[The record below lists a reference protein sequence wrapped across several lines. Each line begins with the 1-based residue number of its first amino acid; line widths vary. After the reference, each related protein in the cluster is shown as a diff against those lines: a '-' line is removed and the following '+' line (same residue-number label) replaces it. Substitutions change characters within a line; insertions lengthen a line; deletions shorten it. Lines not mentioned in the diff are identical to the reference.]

1 MKAKKHNTVTY
12 TIELSEMEARMLKS
26 YVQNPMS
33 DDETKEW
40 SDFRRLVFDA
50 ITDSEKEMAAVQG
63 GES

>member
-12 TIELSEMEARMLKS
+12 TIERSEMEARMLKG

-33 DDETKEW
+33 DDETKEL

-50 ITDSEKEMAAVQG
+50 ITDSEKEMTAVQG

>member
-1 MKAKKHNTVTY
+1 
-12 TIELSEMEARMLKS
+12 MEARMLKG

-50 ITDSEKEMAAVQG
+50 ITDSEKEMTAVQG